1 MVKENKIIK
10 KYIYEKFYIQLMYR
24 GRVAICTMTSLGGG
38 DQEIERCGSDIRF
51 IMTGGRD
58 RLEAGPDPVT
68 AQYSLSAGGDRL
80 HPVPPYAGARSAVL
94 FMR

>member
-38 DQEIERCGSDIRF
+38 DQEIERCGSDIKF
-51 IMTGGRD
+51 IMTEGRD
-58 RLEAGPDPVT
+58 RLEARPEPVA
-68 AQYSLSAGGDRL
+68 AQYSLSAGGGNL
-80 HPVPPYAGARSAVL
+80 HSIPPVQVLGAQCDFR
-94 FMR
+94 